1 MPVAGRPNQGTNH
14 EPGTLRATSGSPPIR
29 ALIIQPD
36 STYEV
41 REIAQGIQTLQGLVG
56 GYLEAW
62 SSEHCVFW
70 FNEEGKLKDLPTNA
84 MATYLWWKICPEI
97 AERDLLRGPVFV
109 TGPHDEAGDSLP
121 VSDDVIDLFERLE
134 KIRAEEEGA

>member
-1 MPVAGRPNQGTNH
+1 
-14 EPGTLRATSGSPPIR
+14 
-29 ALIIQPD
+29 
-36 STYEV
+36 
-41 REIAQGIQTLQGLVG
+41 
-56 GYLEAW
+56 
-62 SSEHCVFW
+62 
-70 FNEEGKLKDLPTNA
+70 